1 MLGPLLLFVCAFLWG
16 TSFVAQKASTQRL
29 GPFAVIF
36 ARGVLA
42 AAFLFVWAKVA
53 HGRGFTRTAWIGGAL
68 TGFMLFVAML
78 AQQIGIASTTP
89 GISAFLTSNYIL
101 IVPVL
106 GLFVGRPTHGI
117 VWIGA
122 AVALVGSYF
131 ICIDPSAGFSIG
143 RGELWTL
150 LCAFLF
156 AMQILCIDR
165 YAPKTDALALSCV
178 AQIAIAV
185 LSAPFLLLES
195 EKSCCL
201 NFLNLSNLS
210 NFSNLSN
217 PLYPILYLGIVSS
230 GIAYTLQNL
239 GQRRT
244 PPTLATIVMSLE
256 AVFGA
261 LSGYVWYGDVLMG
274 RQFAGCA
281 LLFAAATVTPILI
294 AKRK

>member
-1 MLGPLLLFVCAFLWG
+1 MLGPLLLFICAFLWG
-16 TSFVAQKASTQRL
+16 TSFVAQKASAECL

-42 AAFLFVWAKVA
+42 AAFLFVWAKLA
-53 HGRGFTRTAWIGGAL
+53 RGRGFTRAAWFGGGLIGFTL
-68 TGFMLFVAML
+68 ILAML

-106 GLFVGRPTHGI
+106 GAFVGRTTHWI

-131 ICIDPSAGFSIG
+131 ICIDPSAGFSVG

-150 LCAFLF
+150 LCALLF
-156 AMQILCIDR
+156 AVQILCIDR
-165 YAPKTDALALSCV
+165 FAPKTDVLALSCV
-178 AQIAIAV
+178 AQLAIV
-185 LSAPFLLLES
+185 LLSAPFLFLKS
-195 EKSCCL
+195 ETA
-201 NFLNLSNLS
+201 FYTPARLSAS
-210 NFSNLSN
+210 VG
-217 PLYPILYLGIVSS
+217 PIVYLGIVSS
-230 GIAYTLQNL
+230 GIAYTLQNF

-261 LSGYVWYGDVLMG
+261 LSGYLWSGDLMTA
-274 RQFAGCA
+274 RQLFGCA
-281 LLFAAATVTPILI
+281 LLFATATGTPILL
-294 AKRK
+294 ACRK